1 MLTSLIIIA
10 IISIFCIFDLNCVF
24 IMVSITLQ
32 TEPDGLKYIRY
43 VNGDITITF
52 RNPEI
57 RYNAATAVFTL
68 LSPALTS
75 GVSFKRGDVSVPPSI
90 DDSDLLAQLEALIL
104 FPAQVATTPPVGGAT
119 LAEQEAQT
127 TLLEE
132 IKDLVDENS
141 KGLTWSKTVVPITTL
156 SVDLLLAN
164 PARKAAIINNR
175 PGGAIVYFDISGG
188 VCTTDDKQIPSNA
201 YYVFTREDRPVNKVT
216 GRRASGTGSVTIY
229 EGV

>member
-1 MLTSLIIIA
+1 MLTPLIIIA
-10 IISIFCIFDLNCVF
+10 VISIFCIFDLNCVF

-75 GVSFKRGDVSVPPSI
+75 GISFKRGDVSVPASV
-90 DDSDLLAQLEALIL
+90 DDPDLLAQLEALIL
-104 FPAQVATTPPVGGAT
+104 FPAQVATSPPVGGAT
-119 LAEQEAQT
+119 LAEQQAQT
-127 TLLEE
+127 LILEE
-132 IKDLVDENS
+132 IKDIITTDTA
-141 KGLTWSKTVVPITTL
+141 GLTWTKTIVPITTL
-156 SVDLLLAN
+156 NVDLLLAN
-164 PARKAAIINNR
+164 PNRKAAIINNR

-188 VCTTDDKQIPSNA
+188 VCTTDDKRIPSNA

-216 GRRASGTGSVTIY
+216 GRRASGTSTVTVY

>member
-1 MLTSLIIIA
+1 MLTPLIIIA

-52 RNPEI
+52 RNPEV
-57 RYNAATAVFTL
+57 RYNASTAVFTL

-75 GVSFKRGDVSVPPSI
+75 GVSFKRGDVSVPASI
-90 DDSDLLAQLEALIL
+90 GDPDLLAQLEALIL
-104 FPAQVATTPPVGGAT
+104 FPAQVATSAPVGGAT
-119 LAEQEAQT
+119 LSEQQAQT
-127 TLLEE
+127 LILEE
-132 IKDLVDENS
+132 IKDLITADTE
-141 KGLTWSKTVVPITTL
+141 GLTWTKTIVPISTL
-156 SVDLLLAN
+156 SIDLLLAN
-164 PARKAAIINNR
+164 PDRKAAIINNR
-175 PGGAIVYFDISGG
+175 PGGAIVYFDVSGG
-188 VCTTDDKQIPSNA
+188 VCTTGDKQIPSNA

-216 GRRASGTGSVTIY
+216 GRRASGASTVTVY